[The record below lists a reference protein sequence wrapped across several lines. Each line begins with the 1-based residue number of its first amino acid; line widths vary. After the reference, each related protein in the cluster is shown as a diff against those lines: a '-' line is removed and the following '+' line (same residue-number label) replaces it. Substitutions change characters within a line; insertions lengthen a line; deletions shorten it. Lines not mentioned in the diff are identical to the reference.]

1 MKKKRLNLEASDRLP
16 RPLLKDRITRTL
28 TGDCLKDF
36 WLTPQFLLTA
46 SRRLFATTKRVFVC
60 PLFLQGVSGARRLG
74 RMGGQASFSRAS
86 VQPTAARLE
95 DLECLSGVSVHCRL
109 RTCARGEGDSR
120 TIEVRDSID
129 TRVSLTFPPV
139 HARRNVER
147 VAHGVLRM
155 RSAAGASAVIFAR
168 AYWWEGSNA

>member
-1 MKKKRLNLEASDRLP
+1 MP
-16 RPLLKDRITRTL
+16 RPLLKDRIARTL

-74 RMGGQASFSRAS
+74 RTGGQASFSRAR

-139 HARRNVER
+139 PPSLISR
-147 VAHGVLRM
+147 VQIQWSSSMGLLNFAFLCFPVVR
-155 RSAAGASAVIFAR
+155 ASKLLGFDGFVDFIIL
-168 AYWWEGSNA
+168 EMT